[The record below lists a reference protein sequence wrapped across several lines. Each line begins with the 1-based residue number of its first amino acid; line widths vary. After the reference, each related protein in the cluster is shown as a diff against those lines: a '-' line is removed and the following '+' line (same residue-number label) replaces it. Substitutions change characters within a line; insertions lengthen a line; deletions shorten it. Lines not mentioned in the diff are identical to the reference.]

1 MKIGS
6 GTSYWPTRQTPRAI
20 SQDIGRVSYNL
31 KPITKTKT
39 ITRKEK
45 TNEVK

>member
-6 GTSYWPTRQTPRAI
+6 GTSYWPIRQTPRAI

>member
-6 GTSYWPTRQTPRAI
+6 GTSYWPTRQSPRAI

-39 ITRKEK
+39 TRKEK

>member
-6 GTSYWPTRQTPRAI
+6 GTSYWPIIRQSERAI
-20 SQDIGRVSYNL
+20 SQDIGRVSYL

-39 ITRKEK
+39 TRKEK
-45 TNEVK
+45 TNETK